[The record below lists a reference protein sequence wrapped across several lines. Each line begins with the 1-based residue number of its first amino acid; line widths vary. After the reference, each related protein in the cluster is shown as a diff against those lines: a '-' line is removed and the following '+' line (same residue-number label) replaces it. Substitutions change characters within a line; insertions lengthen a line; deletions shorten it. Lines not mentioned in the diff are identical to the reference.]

1 MSPIL
6 AQKVGCDHARALLRE
21 DAEHGNGGEV
31 AGRLHVTPHGGYE
44 CTLHLYMHL
53 QHVACNV
60 ADLHFCFVRCV
71 MVASDIVGTVAFRVL

>member
-1 MSPIL
+1 MRARCCVKTPSMGT
-6 AQKVGCDHARALLRE
+6 VGRF
-21 DAEHGNGGEV
+21 

-44 CTLHLYMHL
+44 RTLHLYMHL

-71 MVASDIVGTVAFRVL
+71 MVASDIVGAVAFLVL